1 MSRNEEEARIEQP
14 SSELERRVS
23 EALTEGEMWQEDA
36 EKLVREKLAPKYEVR
51 IQATVDPIVE
61 ETIRYRQLAEE
72 VDQRYDKYM
81 DRAAKKADE

>member
-1 MSRNEEEARIEQP
+1 MDRNEEEARMEQP

-23 EALTEGEMWQEDA
+23 EALTEGEMHQEDA
-36 EKLVREKLAPKYEVR
+36 EKLVREKLSPKYEVR

-72 VDQRYDKYM
+72 VDSRYDKYM
-81 DRAAKKADE
+81 DRATKKTDE